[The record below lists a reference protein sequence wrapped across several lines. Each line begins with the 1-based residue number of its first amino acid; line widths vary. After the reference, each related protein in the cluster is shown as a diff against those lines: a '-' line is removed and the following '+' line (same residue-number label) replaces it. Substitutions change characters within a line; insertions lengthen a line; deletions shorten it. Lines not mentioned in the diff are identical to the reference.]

1 MGLELELFRDYRDPG
16 CTLGIVES
24 FGRRLQ
30 TLERPWVPSPN
41 SVAGTKGVSCIAPGR
56 YRLERHNSEAHP
68 NVWALVNPSLDV
80 YHFEHEV
87 PRDRSGKART
97 AVLIHSANWAEE
109 LRGCIAPGKE
119 RLRQGK
125 VWCVQRSRD
134 ALNEFRNILAGK
146 IDVWLTINEERLK

>member
-1 MGLELELFRDYRDPG
+1 MTLELELHRDYRDAG
-16 CTLGIVES
+16 CTLGTIDS

-30 TLERPWVPSPN
+30 TMERPWVPSAD
-41 SVAGTKGVSCIAPGR
+41 SVAGTKGVSCVAPGR
-56 YRLERHNSEAHP
+56 YRLERHSSDAHQ

-80 YHFEHEV
+80 YHFESEV
-87 PRDRSGKART
+87 PRERRGKART

-119 RLRQGK
+119 RVRQGG
-125 VWCVQRSRD
+125 VWMVQRSRD

-146 IDVWLTINEERLK
+146 IDVWLTIDEERLK